1 MRASRPGRVWPPVS
15 GKRADGYGPT
25 VGKGRTE
32 SFSDGVLAVAITLL
46 ALNLHVDPG
55 RADLWSQVVY
65 A

>member
-1 MRASRPGRVWPPVS
+1 
-15 GKRADGYGPT
+15 